1 MDKLYIENE
10 EDAKRIFYYCKTRLP
25 ILDGFDLAVE
35 RPVDCNNDEIGYD
48 GVKLIV
54 TFGDKTIS
62 KWHGT
67 DEDDALLCIYKDL
80 VYYFKDLAE
89 RKPIVKN
96 ALGKKHYSNI

>member
-10 EDAKRIFYYCKTRLP
+10 EDAKRIFDYCKTRLP

-96 ALGKKHYSNI
+96 ALGKKHYSNV